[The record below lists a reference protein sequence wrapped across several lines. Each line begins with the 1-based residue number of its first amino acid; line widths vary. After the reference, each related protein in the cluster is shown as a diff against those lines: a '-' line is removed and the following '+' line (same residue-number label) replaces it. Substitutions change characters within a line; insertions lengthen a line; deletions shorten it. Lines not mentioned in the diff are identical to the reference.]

1 MTAPLDDIDWVTWS
15 ENRVQALELLAE
27 QSRSRSELLEEIDVS
42 RVTFNR
48 QLEALEERGW
58 VVQIDRTW

>member
-1 MTAPLDDIDWVTWS
+1 MIDHTTASMTAPLDDINWVTWS

-48 QLEALEERGW
+48 QLEAPEERS
-58 VVQIDRTW
+58 

>member
-1 MTAPLDDIDWVTWS
+1 MTIPLNDIDWVTRS
-15 ENRVQALELLAE
+15 ENRVQALELLAK

-48 QLEALEERGW
+48 QLEAPEERS
-58 VVQIDRTW
+58 

>member
-1 MTAPLDDIDWVTWS
+1 MIDHTTASTTAPLDDIDWVTWS

-48 QLEALEERGW
+48 QLEAPEERS
-58 VVQIDRTW
+58 

>member
-1 MTAPLDDIDWVTWS
+1 MMDRTTASMTAPLDDIDWVTWS

-48 QLEALEERGW
+48 QLEAPEERS
-58 VVQIDRTW
+58 

>member
-1 MTAPLDDIDWVTWS
+1 MMDRTTASMTAPLDDIDWVTWS

-42 RVTFNR
+42 QVTFNR
-48 QLEALEERGW
+48 QLEAPEERS
-58 VVQIDRTW
+58 

>member
-1 MTAPLDDIDWVTWS
+1 MIDHTTASMTAPLDDIDWVTWS

-48 QLEALEERGW
+48 QLEAPEERS
-58 VVQIDRTW
+58 